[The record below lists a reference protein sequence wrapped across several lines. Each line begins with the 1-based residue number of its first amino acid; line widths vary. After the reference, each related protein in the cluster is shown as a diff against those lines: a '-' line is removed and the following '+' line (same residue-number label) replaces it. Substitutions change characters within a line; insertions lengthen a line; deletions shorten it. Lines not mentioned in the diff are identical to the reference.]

1 VRKKQPQAIRKKE
14 MLTFGGHFQRDEHF
28 VFQKAHNSF
37 LLRKCMCK
45 YTRKNQEHVFTLRD
59 QKVFHQ
65 QHFESMCW
73 RVGGCF
79 FVDECQ
85 QNKDLD
91 KDCIAPCLLH
101 GEVKETMYLL
111 TFQRSLG

>member
-37 LLRKCMCK
+37 LLRKCICK
-45 YTRKNQEHVFTLRD
+45 YTRKNREHVFTLRD

-79 FVDECQ
+79 LLRSV
-85 QNKDLD
+85 NKT
-91 KDCIAPCLLH
+91 K
-101 GEVKETMYLL
+101 TL
-111 TFQRSLG
+111 TKTALSMLVAW